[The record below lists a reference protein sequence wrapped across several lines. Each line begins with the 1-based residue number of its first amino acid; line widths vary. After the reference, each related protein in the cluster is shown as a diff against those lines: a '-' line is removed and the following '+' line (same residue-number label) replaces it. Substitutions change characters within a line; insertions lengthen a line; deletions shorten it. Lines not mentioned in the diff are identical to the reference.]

1 MRTAFLQERHRR
13 GDDSDPFVEAERR
26 AVAQRDAAAKRI
38 VHPTLHLPA
47 PPQPVTTPTTTPGL
61 FGSQQQPGIFQN
73 QPATPPASQSL
84 FGSSPAPT
92 ANLFGSTTPTTAGAS
107 SSSLFGSAFA
117 PTTPAGMFFFGS
129 ECAPPSVVWFVAAL
143 HSTPDSGPNEVDV

>member
-38 VHPTLHLPA
+38 VHPTLHLP
-47 PPQPVTTPTTTPGL
+47 PPQALPPSAPSAPTSTTGL
-61 FGSQQQPGIFQN
+61 FGSQPGIFQN
-73 QPATPPASQSL
+73 QSATPPTSQLL
-84 FGSSPAPT
+84 FGSNPT
-92 ANLFGSTTPTTAGAS
+92 PNATNLFGSTTTTPAGAS

-117 PTTPAGMFFFGS
+117 PTTPAG
-129 ECAPPSVVWFVAAL
+129 ECF
-143 HSTPDSGPNEVDV
+143 

>member
-47 PPQPVTTPTTTPGL
+47 PPQPVTPSAPASTTPGL

-73 QPATPPASQSL
+73 QSATPPASQSL

-92 ANLFGSTTPTTAGAS
+92 ANLFGSTTPTTAGTS

-117 PTTPAGMFFFGS
+117 PTTPAGM
-129 ECAPPSVVWFVAAL
+129 CLLAQSVL
-143 HSTPDSGPNEVDV
+143 R

>member
-1 MRTAFLQERHRR
+1 LHQHTGAMRTAFLQERHRR

-47 PPQPVTTPTTTPGL
+47 PQPTTPSAPSAPASTPGM
-61 FGSQQQPGIFQN
+61 FGATQTGIFQN
-73 QPATPPASQSL
+73 QSATPPASQSL
-84 FGSSPAPT
+84 FGSTPT
-92 ANLFGSTTPTTAGAS
+92 PTSNLFGSTTPTTAGAS

-117 PTTPAGMFFFGS
+117 STTPAGMCFKCRRLLYCVTNF
-129 ECAPPSVVWFVAAL
+129 CALFSRV
-143 HSTPDSGPNEVDV
+143 

>member
-73 QPATPPASQSL
+73 QSATPPASQSL

-92 ANLFGSTTPTTAGAS
+92 ANLFGSTTPTIAGA

-117 PTTPAGMFFFGS
+117 PTTPAGMFFFLFWLRV
-129 ECAPPSVVWFVAAL
+129 CAPPSVV
-143 HSTPDSGPNEVDV
+143 DV